1 LSFFTY
7 LDTLCP
13 GLFYSYIGQSLYNLP
28 CNKKKYAIKASIR
41 YIIDPIMNERIRT
54 LKGIRLLN
62 IGPKTRFPIPIIM
75 GPAKKKMINC
85 HDMSF
90 THDPFQK
97 NDL

>member
-1 LSFFTY
+1 MEF
-7 LDTLCP
+7 
-13 GLFYSYIGQSLYNLP
+13 YNLP

>member
-1 LSFFTY
+1 
-7 LDTLCP
+7 
-13 GLFYSYIGQSLYNLP
+13 
-28 CNKKKYAIKASIR
+28 
-41 YIIDPIMNERIRT
+41 MNERIRT

-85 HDMSF
+85 TTCHSHMTLF
-90 THDPFQK
+90 K